1 MILKGKSKEEFQ
13 NEEKTKKSEERER
26 EGEEKE
32 RERKHEL
39 EKEKIEFEKERIQA
53 EERKLKMTMEE
64 ILAMEKVTVEKIK
77 VETQENIVIR
87 NDTGNG
93 NKMKGKAN
101 SVSLPEL
108 KLREFIGN

>member
-1 MILKGKSKEEFQ
+1 MILKRKSKEEFQ

-26 EGEEKE
+26 EGEEEE

-39 EKEKIEFEKERIQA
+39 EKENIEFEKDRIQA
-53 EERKLKMTMEE
+53 QERKLKMTMEE
-64 ILAMEKVTVEKIK
+64 ILSMEKVTVEKIK

-87 NDTGNG
+87 NDIGNG
-93 NKMKGKAN
+93 NKIKGKAN

-108 KLREFIGN
+108 KLRDFIGN

>member
-1 MILKGKSKEEFQ
+1 
-13 NEEKTKKSEERER
+13 
-26 EGEEKE
+26 
-32 RERKHEL
+32 
-39 EKEKIEFEKERIQA
+39 
-53 EERKLKMTMEE
+53 MTMEE

-101 SVSLPEL
+101 SVSLPKL